1 MASNE
6 IRDND
11 SVSYEYGNIASVNKQ
26 FKNEFKYDRQAY
38 VAPSSEQED
47 RDEIDL
53 DELNELLGLDVQA
66 PSKIDHIVSQL
77 KTENQY
83 GQPAVNN
90 PYAKRSYF

>member
-1 MASNE
+1 
-6 IRDND
+6 
-11 SVSYEYGNIASVNKQ
+11 
-26 FKNEFKYDRQAY
+26 

-53 DELNELLGLDVQA
+53 DELNELLGLNVQA

-77 KTENQY
+77 KTESQY
-83 GQPAVNN
+83 DQPAVNN